1 MWNHFIHRTINRD
14 HFLPKL
20 KKQACRSGQRR
31 MRISNVPTVKS
42 LLPVFR
48 QAFFRATAKTA
59 GRSDCRA
66 HHCHSPRIDILFD
79 STIFLGDIN
88 GMKNS
93 LGIRVLLTVATL
105 LLATAPGMAG
115 DLFHGR
121 RAACDCNGSSNR
133 VAYNAPVVAY
143 AQPLSVAPAIEN
155 AYAYTSAATSCCGVG
170 GGMMQLGSFYGSG
183 SIYGSGYA
191 QSGSPTVGSFLSGYE
206 GLPNM
211 DGGGI
216 HHRYPYHSYRR
227 PWAHPGTP
235 STNVTI
241 VW

>member
-1 MWNHFIHRTINRD
+1 
-14 HFLPKL
+14 
-20 KKQACRSGQRR
+20 
-31 MRISNVPTVKS
+31 
-42 LLPVFR
+42 
-48 QAFFRATAKTA
+48 
-59 GRSDCRA
+59 
-66 HHCHSPRIDILFD
+66 
-79 STIFLGDIN
+79 
-88 GMKNS
+88 MKNS
-93 LGIRVLLTVATL
+93 LGIRVFLTVATL
-105 LLATAPGMAG
+105 VLVTAPGMAG

-133 VAYNAPVVAY
+133 VAYNAHVLAY
-143 AQPLSVAPAIEN
+143 AQPVSVAPAIEN
-155 AYAYTSAATSCCGVG
+155 ACACTSAATSCCGVG
-170 GGMMQLGSFYGSG
+170 GGMMQLGSFYGAG

-191 QSGSPTVGSFLSGYE
+191 HSGSPTVGSFLSGYE

-211 DGGGI
+211 DGGGV

>member
-1 MWNHFIHRTINRD
+1 MWKHFLHRTVGGD
-14 HFLPKL
+14 HSLPKP
-20 KKQACRSGQRR
+20 KKQVCRSGQRR

-42 LLPVFR
+42 LLPVFQ
-48 QAFFRATAKTA
+48 QAFCRPTGKTS
-59 GRSDCRA
+59 GRSDCRG
-66 HHCHSPRIDILFD
+66 HYCHFPRIDIPL
-79 STIFLGDIN
+79 TVRQFLGDIN

-93 LGIRVLLTVATL
+93 LGIRVSLTVATFL
-105 LLATAPGMAG
+105 MAAAPGIAG

-121 RAACDCNGSSNR
+121 RAACDCNDSSTR
-133 VAYNAPVVAY
+133 VAYSAPVSVY
-143 AQPLSVAPAIEN
+143 SQPVNVAPAIED
-155 AYAYTSAATSCCGVG
+155 ACACTSVATSCCGVG
-170 GGMMQLGSFYGSG
+170 GGMMQLGSFYGAG
-183 SIYGSGYA
+183 SIYGSGHTH
-191 QSGSPTVGSFLSGYE
+191 SGSPAAGSFLSGYE

-216 HHRYPYHSYRR
+216 HYRYPYHSYRR